1 MTFLTTIGAFSIY
14 GARPLGNPL
23 FVPTGYIGT
32 GTGYIVDTEID
43 STGNIVG
50 CYRDSG
56 LNTYFFEYQIDTTLV
71 HWKQTNNA
79 YVPFNII
86 LDSSDNIYCAGGY
99 NLISSGPTYIGRGNL
114 IKLNSTAVPQFSDVY
129 QWTPLSGSE
138 NVPIIKNIAK
148 YGSNIYMSFVKE
160 ATVGQPITGFI
171 ITSDTGTLSQI
182 RKINYSGG
190 FPTTLWGINIV
201 GATSTG
207 SFWLTGSYTTY
218 TDPSSGGVTYS
229 YVGLGNSTLA
239 SGTGRLVNFDAS
251 VIRSN
256 DWLYS
261 VTGYSGY
268 VRIIA
273 LDTSYNIQLN
283 VAGTLVG
290 FGQGTAICIDSTNS
304 YIYVAYT
311 DSGATYKE
319 KISKFSISGTHI
331 WTRTLTRADNSN
343 VGIKKLM
350 ASTDGTKYFAVTDTE
365 IFEFPS
371 NGDIPGGG
379 IYNTGTQTYRY
390 RNDNWSSTTQS
401 LTLTASST
409 WTSSTVTASE
419 TTQTTPT
426 ATNTTPLINWLEI

>member
-23 FVPTGYIGT
+23 FVTTGYIGT

-71 HWKQTNNA
+71 HWKQTNNT

-99 NLISSGPTYIGRGNL
+99 NFIVSGQPVGRGNF
-114 IKLNSTAVPQFSDVY
+114 IKLNSSAVPQFSDIY
-129 QWTPLSGSE
+129 QWTPLSSSE
-138 NVPIIKNIAK
+138 NVPLIRNIAK

-160 ATVGQPITGFI
+160 DTAGQPITGFVI
-171 ITSDTGTLSQI
+171 SSDTGTLSQI
-182 RKINYSGG
+182 RRIDYSSG
-190 FPTTLWGINIV
+190 FPTTLWGINII

-207 SFWLTGSYTTY
+207 SFWLAGNYTTY
-218 TDPSSGGVTYS
+218 SDPSSGGIIYP

-239 SGTGRLVNFDAS
+239 SGTGRQVSLGPS
-251 VIRSN
+251 VVRSN

-261 VTGYSGY
+261 ITGYSGY
-268 VRIIA
+268 VRLTAI
-273 LDTSYNIQLN
+273 DTSYNIQLN
-283 VAGTLVG
+283 VAGTLLG
-290 FGQGTAICIDSTNS
+290 FGEGKAITIDSTNS

-319 KISKFSISGTHI
+319 KISKFSITGTHL
-331 WTRTLTRADNSN
+331 WTKTLTRADNSI

-350 ASTDGTKYFAVTDTE
+350 ASSDGTKYFVVTDTE

-371 NGDIPGGG
+371 NGDIPGSG

-390 RNDNWSSTTQS
+390 RNDNWTSTTQA
-401 LTLTASST
+401 LTLTASNN